1 MGDKNR
7 DVQDLGSDVLKCPF
21 CDAAFK
27 STGGLHKHKSKFH
40 PAACHLR
47 PYPPRFLQIPLRKCR
62 PPPEVSST
70 VAISS
75 QEVSCEVSEIG
86 AKGSSYG
93 ADGLSDDFYSG
104 NPGIR
109 HANYFHARDSL
120 RKHHKIC
127 PIWTS
132 SSCRFCERTFDNYKG
147 RKAHEQKSHNAQWN
161 EGLEARLL
169 VYQNGKKTRQFLPL
183 RKELQQIRCKQ
194 HQRDLFRVGLQLLLE
209 AMSCKPPL
217 QEVQIP
223 QACNIV
229 TSIPEMVPRDECKSI
244 ETQKHHGEDA
254 TICCGPSELQPRRT
268 FFPDPWL
275 LLLVSFSCCS
285 QDCTLRYCGEQ
296 RRAGTRRRSKWHSS

>member
-70 VAISS
+70 VGISS

-93 ADGLSDDFYSG
+93 ADGLSDDFYFG
-104 NPGIR
+104 NPGTR

-120 RKHHKIC
+120 RKHQRSAPSGLLPPVAFVSAPLIITKAAKH
-127 PIWTS
+127 TS
-132 SSCRFCERTFDNYKG
+132 RSHIMRNGMRGWKLGSWFTKMAKKQDNSS
-147 RKAHEQKSHNAQWN
+147 
-161 EGLEARLL
+161 
-169 VYQNGKKTRQFLPL
+169 P
-183 RKELQQIRCKQ
+183 
-194 HQRDLFRVGLQLLLE
+194 
-209 AMSCKPPL
+209 
-217 QEVQIP
+217 
-223 QACNIV
+223 
-229 TSIPEMVPRDECKSI
+229 
-244 ETQKHHGEDA
+244 
-254 TICCGPSELQPRRT
+254 
-268 FFPDPWL
+268 
-275 LLLVSFSCCS
+275 
-285 QDCTLRYCGEQ
+285 
-296 RRAGTRRRSKWHSS
+296 